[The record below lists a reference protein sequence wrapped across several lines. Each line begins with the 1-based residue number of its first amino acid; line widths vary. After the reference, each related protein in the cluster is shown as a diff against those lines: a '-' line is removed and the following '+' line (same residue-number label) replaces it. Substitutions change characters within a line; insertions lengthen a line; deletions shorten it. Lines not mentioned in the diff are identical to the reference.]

1 MTQILTNIIY
11 DQQNNLTTDIYLPK
25 QTKLQPNI
33 LLFWHGGGWFRGDKS
48 DLKELSLK
56 IAEQGFMVFAPNYSL
71 APKHTFPAAHQDC
84 IKFVK
89 WLLNSK
95 YSPTPTTK
103 ITQIGASSGGVLALY
118 LAGKFGFP
126 TVTWSAPVNFSQW
139 MKDHAST
146 PASFAAQKE
155 LGFKKITDIN
165 NAFYKYFTVTY
176 AGSEQIATLQKLDA
190 QSYNYQKLTHL
201 LMINSTAELSPVSYL
216 LKFISILA
224 QENHEVDLKLIPGTR
239 HAMAYAKQY
248 LAESVA
254 YLTQASKPTIFK

>member
-1 MTQILTNIIY
+1 MTQILSNITY
-11 DQQNNLTTDIYLPK
+11 DQQNNLTTDIYLPQQIK
-25 QTKLQPNI
+25 PQHKI

-48 DLKELSLK
+48 DLQELSLK
-56 IAEQGFMVFAPNYSL
+56 IAEQGFIVFAPNYSL
-71 APKHTFPAAHQDC
+71 APEYTFPVAHQDSV
-84 IKFVK
+84 KFVK

-95 YSPTPTTK
+95 YSVTPTTK
-103 ITQIGASSGGVLALY
+103 IAQIGASSGGVLALY

-126 TVTWSAPVNFSQW
+126 TVTWSAPVSFSTW

-146 PASFAAQKE
+146 PASSAAQKE
-155 LGFKKITDIN
+155 LGLKKFTDIN
-165 NAFYKYFTVTY
+165 NAFYKYFTITY
-176 AGSEQIATLQKLDA
+176 AGSDQLPTLQKLDA

-216 LKFISILA
+216 LEFISVLA
-224 QENHEVDLKLIPGTR
+224 KENHEVDLKLLPGTR

-254 YLTQASKPTIFK
+254 YLTKAIEITN